1 MDAAKRTKL
10 RKKDDTKPNN
20 VEALLPARKP
30 FVEAEGNAAF
40 KLVRGVIL
48 DGGIDITHPLGYGYT
63 RPDLPMFR
71 TNNQFMVRSENAYST
86 PVLYS
91 NTPLLSGYMTEESQ
105 KLAANSAGLIVDAKG
120 RGAIVLSLDNPA
132 FRAFWWGSQRV
143 LVNAIFFGGLLEE
156 PR

>member
-1 MDAAKRTKL
+1 
-10 RKKDDTKPNN
+10 
-20 VEALLPARKP
+20 
-30 FVEAEGNAAF
+30 
-40 KLVRGVIL
+40 L
-48 DGGIDITHPLGYGYT
+48 DGDIDITHPLGYGYT

-71 TNNQFMVRSENAYST
+71 TNNHFMARAENAYST
-86 PVLYS
+86 PILYS
-91 NTPLLSGYMTEESQ
+91 STPLLSGYMSEENQ

-143 LVNAIFFGGLLEE
+143 LVNAIFFGTLLEE